1 MIIMI
6 VEIIIYKINQNLIK
20 SNDYYDLEII
30 IYKINF
36 G

>member
-20 SNDYYDLEII
+20 ANDYYDNSKL
-30 IYKINF
+30 
-36 G
+36 